1 MPAKVLTSPT
11 LVHWKRKTIKLLAL
25 AVQIGL
31 TEWPLM
37 NKTETIVTVGL
48 SNYDI
53 ITFYLNI
60 LIKLCCNY
68 VIITFYL
75 NIFI

>member
-31 TEWPLM
+31 TEWPLNEFLM
-37 NKTETIVTVGL
+37 
-48 SNYDI
+48 SA
-53 ITFYLNI
+53 
-60 LIKLCCNY
+60 
-68 VIITFYL
+68 
-75 NIFI
+75 